1 MTLLLWER
9 REGLYMSLH
18 EELVSPESGHETR
31 RDGQTFGHGT
41 SDVVMET
48 SWMDDGG
55 GETGLGRGEMRER
68 AEG

>member
-1 MTLLLWER
+1 
-9 REGLYMSLH
+9 MSLH
-18 EELVSPESGHETR
+18 EELVSPESGTRDER
-31 RDGQTFGHGT
+31 RDGQTFGHWT

-48 SWMDDGG
+48 SWMDDGA